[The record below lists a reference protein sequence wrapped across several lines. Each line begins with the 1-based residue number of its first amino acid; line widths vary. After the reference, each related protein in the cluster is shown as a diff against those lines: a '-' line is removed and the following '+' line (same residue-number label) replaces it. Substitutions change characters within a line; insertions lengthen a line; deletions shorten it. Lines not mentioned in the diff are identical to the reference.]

1 MTELKPEPEHLTNLI
16 VSEAWLD
23 SFGHVNNARY
33 LELYE
38 QARWNW
44 LIDGGIDIQTIK
56 STGIGPVI
64 LEINLRFRK
73 ELLARQEI
81 QIRSWCASYRKKI
94 LVIRQEM
101 WIQASEE
108 IASEI
113 TLTAGL
119 MDLNQRKL
127 IEPPPHWQQ
136 AMGIPWEA

>member
-1 MTELKPEPEHLTNLI
+1 MTDLKPEPEHLTHMI

-44 LIDGGIDIQTIK
+44 LVDGGIDIQTIK
-56 STGIGPVI
+56 STGVGPVI

-73 ELLARQEI
+73 ELLARQKIE
-81 QIRSWCASYRKKI
+81 IRSWCASYRKKI

-101 WIQASEE
+101 WIQDSNE

-113 TLTAGL
+113 SLTAGL

-127 IEPPPHWQQ
+127 IEPPADWQQ